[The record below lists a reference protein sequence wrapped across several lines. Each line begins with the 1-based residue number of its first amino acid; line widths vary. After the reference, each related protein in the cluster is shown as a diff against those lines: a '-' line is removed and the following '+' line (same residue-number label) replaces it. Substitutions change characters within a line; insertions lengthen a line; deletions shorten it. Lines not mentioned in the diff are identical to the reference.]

1 MAANARIGL
10 GRGRIGEGEEGK
22 NLPQEGNC
30 HPDNRNNEPT
40 QDYSRFIKKSNTN
53 CEKNK
58 TEAAKGRQV
67 KFGGQKIPTLS
78 ITQKAG
84 KWEHRNPVP
93 APFQENDKDSEKYS
107 KDAIFYF
114 FLKTK
119 PRTLRRVQKRLI
131 LRGWKGQSPLLCN
144 GHDQL

>member
-40 QDYSRFIKKSNTN
+40 QDYSRFIKKSNSN
-53 CEKNK
+53 CEKNIK
-58 TEAAKGRQV
+58 LRRAKG
-67 KFGGQKIPTLS
+67 KCGGQNIPTFS
-78 ITQKAG
+78 ITQKAGIVG
-84 KWEHRNPVP
+84 KWEHRNPAP
-93 APFQENDKDSEKYS
+93 APFRGNDKNSEKYS

-119 PRTLRRVQKRLI
+119 PRTLLRVQKRLI
-131 LRGWKGQSPLLCN
+131 LRGWKIN
-144 GHDQL
+144 